1 MNKIIVIIILCALL
15 TFILRATPYFL
26 VNKIEHMPDYL
37 EKLIVD
43 LPLVVMSVLVVYCF
57 KDALFTTP
65 VKSLPALIAGL
76 VTAISYKL
84 HHNTTLS
91 IILGTILYMGILH
104 IL

>member
-37 EKLIVD
+37 EKLIAD
-43 LPLVVMSVLVVYCF
+43 VLVVYCF
-57 KDALFTTP
+57 KDAFFTTP
-65 VKSLPALIAGL
+65 LKSLPALIAGL

>member
-26 VNKIEHMPDYL
+26 VNKIL
-37 EKLIVD
+37 EKLIAD